1 MHREFKDRGLRVVAI
16 DIQENQR
23 TVTSW
28 VAAHDL
34 SFTVLLDPDGQVTR
48 AYEVTATPTVFIV
61 ARGGRVV
68 GKALGTKEW
77 TSAAGQALLQ
87 ALVR

>member
-1 MHREFKDRGLRVVAI
+1 MHREFKDRGLRVMAI
-16 DIQENQR
+16 DIEENPR

-34 SFTVLLDPDGQVTR
+34 SFTVLLDTDGQVTR

-61 ARGGRVV
+61 ARDGRVV

-77 TSAAGQALLQ
+77 TSGSGQALLQ